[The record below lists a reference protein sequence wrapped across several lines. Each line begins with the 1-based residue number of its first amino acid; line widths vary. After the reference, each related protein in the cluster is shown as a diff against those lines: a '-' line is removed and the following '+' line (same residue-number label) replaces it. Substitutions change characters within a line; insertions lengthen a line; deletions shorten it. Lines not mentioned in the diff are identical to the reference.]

1 MESLSKLFD
10 GINRVKIMRLF
21 LFNPENSYNKSD
33 VSEKSKVSSF
43 VAGKVIRQME
53 NAGMIKKKVF
63 FKETEQPARNAT
75 HNVAGGKNKSARG
88 RSSLG
93 RKIKKK
99 TNGWCLDKNFSY
111 LNALQNL
118 LLNND
123 LLGDKQ
129 IIEKI
134 KKTGNIKLIVL
145 SGIFLNRMEES
156 RVDILV
162 VGDKINKTSLQNAMQ
177 DIESHIG
184 KELSYAVFSMEDF
197 SYRLDICDKLVRD
210 VLDYPHRKILKK
222 TNLV

>member
-1 MESLSKLFD
+1 MDSLSKLFD

-33 VSEKSKVSSF
+33 IAKKSKVSQF
-43 VAGKVIRQME
+43 VAGKIIKQIE
-53 NAGMIKKKVF
+53 SAGMIKKKIF
-63 FKETEQPARNAT
+63 FKEIKQENKKVYPVAKSKTCGTEARKQ
-75 HNVAGGKNKSARG
+75 KNK
-88 RSSLG
+88 
-93 RKIKKK
+93 KKK
-99 TNGWCLDKNFSY
+99 TNGWCLDKDFPY

-145 SGIFLNRMEES
+145 SGVFLNRMEES

-177 DIESHIG
+177 DIESQIG
-184 KELSYAVFSMEDF
+184 KELSYAVFNTEDF

-210 VLDYPHRKILKK
+210 ILDYPHRKILTK
-222 TNLV
+222 TSII

>member
-33 VSEKSKVSSF
+33 VSKKSKVSQF
-43 VAGKVIRQME
+43 VAGKIIKQIE
-53 NAGMIKKKVF
+53 SAGMIKKKIF
-63 FKETEQPARNAT
+63 FKEIEQKSKKAKKQ
-75 HNVAGGKNKSARG
+75 KNK
-88 RSSLG
+88 
-93 RKIKKK
+93 KKK
-99 TNGWCLDKNFSY
+99 TNGWCLDKDFPY

-134 KKTGNIKLIVL
+134 KKTGNIKLVVL
-145 SGIFLNRMEES
+145 SGVFFNKTEES

-162 VGDKINKTSLQNAMQ
+162 VGDKINKTLLQNAIQ
-177 DIESHIG
+177 DIESQVG
-184 KELSYAVFSMEDF
+184 KELSYAAFDMEDF
-197 SYRLDICDKLVRD
+197 SYRLDIHDKLIRD

-222 TNLV
+222 TNII